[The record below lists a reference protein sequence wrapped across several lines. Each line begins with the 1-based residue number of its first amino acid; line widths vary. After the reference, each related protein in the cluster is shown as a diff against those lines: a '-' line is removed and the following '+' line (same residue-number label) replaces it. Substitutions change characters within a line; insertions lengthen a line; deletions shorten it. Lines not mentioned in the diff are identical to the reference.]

1 MSIKIAAIEA
11 ELHFLTA
18 TAKIVP
24 HQNLYAY
31 PNHTRD
37 KFLFPW
43 PTVCHFTLWQEK
55 LQSSPSSVTDLFWG
69 GEWDD
74 ACWQA
79 RCPVVSDS
87 PSQATLHNS
96 EVHHLLVKTSNCN
109 WTLEVVKV
117 AYAMKIMENH
127 RLRRRGFMRHCGLCV
142 TTHTFLPL
150 IWPLATHACRMQSHF
165 MFNQTSCAMFINEL

>member
-11 ELHFLTA
+11 ELHFLIA

-24 HQNLYAY
+24 QQILYGY

-43 PTVCHFTLWQEK
+43 PTVCHFTVWQEK
-55 LQSSPSSVTDLFWG
+55 LQSFPSSVTDLFWG

-96 EVHHLLVKTSNCN
+96 GGTPPAGQDIKLQLNTWGCKSCTCHENNGESPSQKKGFYE
-109 WTLEVVKV
+109 TLWLMWNYTYISTINMTVG
-117 AYAMKIMENH
+117 NT
-127 RLRRRGFMRHCGLCV
+127 CV
-142 TTHTFLPL
+142 
-150 IWPLATHACRMQSHF
+150 
-165 MFNQTSCAMFINEL
+165 